1 MHPRALLLPA
11 LLTSLLLAGCSDDA
25 PVDTAAPSPAATT
38 PSTAATSGTPSATPT
53 PTTPAAAET
62 GAPAGGEPE
71 FRRDRGPDTSPAE
84 RADPALT
91 VVDVRVGEHEGYDRV
106 VFELA
111 GEGVV
116 GWRVEYEDAPA
127 TQGQGDPV
135 ELAGDATLTVTLD
148 GLGYPFETGGTEYAG
163 PKRFAPG
170 LPSVL
175 EVQVG
180 GVFEGYYDAYV
191 GVAEQRPFRV
201 FRLESPQRV
210 VVDVAHGD

>member
-1 MHPRALLLPA
+1 MHPRTLLLPV
-11 LLTSLLLAGCSDDA
+11 LLSSTLLAGCAGDDPA
-25 PVDTAAPSPAATT
+25 DTAAPQATASATTSATPSAVPSAT
-38 PSTAATSGTPSATPT
+38 PSTAA
-53 PTTPAAAET
+53 ET
-62 GAPAGGEPE
+62 EVPPGGEPE
-71 FRRDRGPDTSPAE
+71 FRGDRGPDTSAAE
-84 RADPALT
+84 RADPGLT
-91 VVDVRVGEHEGYDRV
+91 VVDVRVGEHDGYDRV

-135 ELAGDATLTVTLD
+135 ELAGDATLSVTLD
-148 GLGYPFETGGTEYAG
+148 GLGYPFETGATEYAG
-163 PKRFAPG
+163 PKRFSPG
-170 LPSVL
+170 LPSVS

-180 GVFEGYYDAYV
+180 GVFEGYYDAYL

-210 VVDVAHGD
+210 VVDVAYGA